1 MSDPTTFNP
10 QRLILARRRRGLTM
24 TRLAAL
30 VGVQARSIT
39 AYEKG
44 EFAPSEEILAELA
57 RNLRFPAAFF
67 FGPDLDVPTTRSVS
81 FRALSRMTAGQRDAA
96 LGAGALALV
105 LNDWLD
111 AKFKLPEPSIP
122 DLHGEEPEAAA
133 QVVRDQWGLGYRA
146 VPNLIHLLELKGVRV
161 FSLTQD
167 TRNADA
173 YSFWRNEVPFVFL
186 DRSTSS
192 ERVRFDAAHE
202 LGHLVLHKRGGPV
215 GQDAETQANAFASAF
230 LMPASSIFANVRHAI
245 TLQALVQLKKRWGV
259 SVAALAYRLWK
270 LQALSDWQYRSMC
283 IEMAPFRRNEPEPME
298 HESSQI
304 LAKMFTALHAEGMS
318 KAQIAKELNL
328 SRADLESLTFG
339 LDVAE
344 GGADDPPTPRRARAQ
359 LTIVK

>member
-1 MSDPTTFNP
+1 
-10 QRLILARRRRGLTM
+10 M

-44 EFAPSEEILAELA
+44 EFAPSEDMLTELA
-57 RNLRFPAAFF
+57 RHLRFPATFF

-111 AKFKLPEPSIP
+111 AKFKLPEPDIP

-133 QVVRDQWGLGYRA
+133 QLVRDQWGLAYRA
-146 VPNLIHLLELKGVRV
+146 IPNLIHLLELKGVRV

-173 YSFWRNEVPFVFL
+173 YSFWRNDVPFVFL

-202 LGHLVLHKRGGPV
+202 LGHLVLHKHGGPV
-215 GQDAETQANAFASAF
+215 GQDAETQANTFASAF
-230 LMPASSIFANVRHAI
+230 LMPTSSVFANVRHAI
-245 TLQALVQLKKRWGV
+245 TLRSLVQLKKKWGV

-270 LQALSDWQYRSMC
+270 LHALSDWQYRSMC

-298 HESSQI
+298 HESSQV
-304 LAKMFTALHAEGMS
+304 LSKMFETLHAEGIT
-318 KAQIAKELNL
+318 KAQIAKDLSL
-328 SRADLESLTFG
+328 SRADLESLAFG
-339 LDVAE
+339 LDLTE
-344 GGADDPPTPRRARAQ
+344 GGTEAPPRARRARAN
-359 LTIVK
+359 LTLVK